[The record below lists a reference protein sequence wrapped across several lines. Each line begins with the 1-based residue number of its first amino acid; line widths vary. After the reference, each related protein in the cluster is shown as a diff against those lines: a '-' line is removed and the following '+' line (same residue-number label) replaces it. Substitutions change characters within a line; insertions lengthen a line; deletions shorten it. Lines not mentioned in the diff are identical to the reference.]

1 MKNRPHRTTPTL
13 TLSPRPSRPAL
24 LCVLTGA
31 IAPSFPAHAADLEE
45 VQVTGRYINL
55 VGRAQSASQGLVGQ
69 QEIEVR
75 PLLRTGEVLELVPGM
90 VVTQHSGSGK
100 ANQYFLRGFN
110 LDHGTD
116 FATWVDGMPVNMRTH
131 GHGQGY
137 TDLNFVI
144 PETIGEL
151 EYRKGAYYADV
162 GDFSSAGAAEMR
174 TMNQPKH
181 HLLEL
186 TAGEDSF
193 TRAVAVGGTTLAGS
207 RIVYGLEL
215 NRYDG
220 PWTDIDEDIEK
231 VSGLL
236 KYTLPLAG
244 GDLAVTAMGYDNSW
258 NSADQIPRRA
268 VAAGIIDEL
277 GSIDRTVGGESSR
290 YSLSADWRN
299 DVLHFSAYAIDYE
312 LDLFSNFTYYLDD
325 EIEGDQFEQVDDR
338 LILGG
343 QASYRIGEGTGA
355 SPMSHRVGGEWRY
368 DMIDEVALYRTR
380 AQQRRGPVRSDEV
393 DQWSIGLFYENE
405 MAWTDRLRSIV
416 GLRYDHH
423 DFDVRSRIGENV
435 NGVDLTTNG
444 GGTDEDIVSLK
455 GNLIYTLNERWEVYA
470 SAGQGFHS
478 NDARGTTIAVDPADG
493 AAAEP
498 VDPLVES
505 LGGEVGLRAFWRDR
519 LNTSLALWYLELDS
533 ELLFVGDAGNTEP
546 NRASERRGLEWTAY
560 YQLTDHWTLDVEYA
574 WTDAQFSED
583 APEGDQ
589 IPGALEHVT
598 QAGLSLDQGG
608 GWFGSLRLRYFG
620 ERPLVEDGS
629 VKSDS
634 TTVVNLRA
642 GYRWEKLTLRADLLN
657 LLDSDDHDIDYYYAS
672 RLPGEPSGG
681 VEDLHYHVM
690 EPRTLRLSL
699 SLEL

>member
-1 MKNRPHRTTPTL
+1 MKSRPQQTTL
-13 TLSPRPSRPAL
+13 TLAQSPRPFRPVL
-24 LCVLTGA
+24 LFVLTGA
-31 IAPSFPAHAADLEE
+31 IALSIPAHAADLEE

-151 EYRKGAYYADV
+151 EYRKGVYYADV

-181 HLLEL
+181 HLLEV
-186 TAGEDSF
+186 TAGENSF
-193 TRAVAVGGTTLAGS
+193 ARAVAVGGTGLGGG
-207 RIVYGLEL
+207 RVVYGLEL

-220 PWTDIDEDIEK
+220 PWTDIDEDTEK

-236 KYTLPLAG
+236 KYTLSLAG

-268 VAAGIIDEL
+268 VTASIIDEL
-277 GSIDRTVGGESSR
+277 GSLDRTVGGESSR
-290 YSLSADWRN
+290 YSLSASWRN
-299 DVLHFSAYAIDYE
+299 DALHLSAYAIDYE
-312 LDLFSNFTYYLDD
+312 LDLFSNFTYFLDD

-338 LILGG
+338 LILGA
-343 QASYRIGEGTGA
+343 QASYRIGKGTDA
-355 SPMSHRVGGEWRY
+355 SAMRHRVGGEWRY

-380 AQQRRGPVRSDEV
+380 AQERLGPVRSDEV
-393 DQWSIGLFYENE
+393 DEWSVGLFYENE
-405 MAWTDRLRSIV
+405 MAWTERLRSIV
-416 GLRYDHH
+416 GLRYDHY
-423 DFDVRSRIGENV
+423 DFDVRSRVGVNV
-435 NGVDLTTNG
+435 NGVDLRPNG
-444 GGTDEDIVSLK
+444 GRADDDIVSLK
-455 GNLIYTLNERWEVYA
+455 GNLIYTLDEQWEVYT

-478 NDARGTTIAVDPADG
+478 NDARGATISVDPADG
-493 AAAEP
+493 AKVQP

-519 LNTSLALWYLELDS
+519 LNTSLSLWYLELDS

-546 NRASERRGLEWTAY
+546 NRASERVGLEWTAY

-574 WTDAQFSED
+574 WTDAKFSED

-589 IPGALEHVT
+589 IPGALEHVV
-598 QAGLSLDQGG
+598 QAGLSLDQGD

-634 TTVVNLRA
+634 TSVVSLRT
-642 GYRWEKLTLRADLLN
+642 GYRWQKLTLRADLLN

-690 EPRTLRLSL
+690 EPRTLRISL

>member
-1 MKNRPHRTTPTL
+1 MVRNTHDQTTP
-13 TLSPRPSRPAL
+13 SPAPGPSRPGL
-24 LCVLTGA
+24 CFGLCVIIALA
-31 IAPSFPAHAADLEE
+31 IPASATDLEE
-45 VQVTGRYINL
+45 VQVTGRHINL

-90 VVTQHSGSGK
+90 VVTQHSGTGK

-162 GDFSSAGAAEMR
+162 GDFSSAGAAELR
-174 TMNQPKH
+174 TMDRPRH
-181 HLLEL
+181 HLLEV
-186 TAGEDSF
+186 TAGEDDF
-193 TRAVAVGGTTLAGS
+193 ARVLAVGGAGLGGG
-207 RIVYGLEL
+207 RLVYGLEL

-220 PWTDIDEDIEK
+220 PWTDIDEDTEK
-231 VSGLL
+231 ASGLL
-236 KYTLPLAG
+236 KYSFRLAG

-268 VAAGIIDEL
+268 VTAGIIDEL
-277 GSIDRTVGGESSR
+277 GSLDRTVGGETSR

-299 DVLHFSAYAIDYE
+299 DALQVSAYAIDYE
-312 LDLFSNFTYYLDD
+312 LDLFSNFTYFLDD
-325 EIEGDQFEQVDDR
+325 EVAGDQFEQVDDR

-343 QASYRIGEGTGA
+343 KAGYRFGDSAAGRR
-355 SPMSHRVGGEWRY
+355 MSHRIGGDWRY

-380 AQQRRGPVRSDEV
+380 AQRRLGPVRSDEV
-393 DQWSIGLFYENE
+393 DEWSVGLFYENA
-405 MAWTDRLRSIV
+405 MAWTERLRSIIGV
-416 GLRYDHH
+416 RYDHY
-423 DFDVRSRIGENV
+423 DFDVRSRVGVNV
-435 NGVDLTTNG
+435 NGVDLRPNG
-444 GGTDEDIVSLK
+444 GTADDDIVSLK
-455 GNLIYTLNERWEVYA
+455 GNLIYTLNDQWEVYA

-493 AAAEP
+493 AAVQP

-505 LGGEVGLRAFWRDR
+505 VGGEVGVRAFWRDR

-546 NRASERRGLEWTAY
+546 NRASERMGLEWTAY
-560 YQLTDHWTLDVEYA
+560 YQLTDQWTLDMEYA

-583 APEGDQ
+583 APEGDE
-589 IPGALEHVT
+589 IPGALEHVV
-598 QAGLSLDQGG
+598 QAGISLDQGG

-629 VKSDS
+629 VESDS
-634 TTVVNLRA
+634 TSVVNLRA

-681 VEDLHYHVM
+681 IEDLHYHVM
-690 EPRTLRLSL
+690 EPRTLRFSV